1 VAVAL
6 LSGVLFGLVPA
17 MQSARP
23 NISQVIQAG
32 TRRLTRGVKGRRTH
46 TALIASQTA
55 LTLLLMA
62 AIGAAI
68 RGFMRLN
75 HVSLGY
81 DPQHVMS
88 VIIPLREDEHTI
100 WADNLSPHY
109 WKDSIKSGV
118 ASENGSGD
126 PAADTGGLET
136 TKAGMAQTATNQTP
150 CSPPTAGSAP
160 ATCHAQ

>member
-1 VAVAL
+1 
-6 LSGVLFGLVPA
+6 

-23 NISQVIQAG
+23 IISQVIQAG
-32 TRRLTRGVKGRRTH
+32 TRRLTRGVKGRLTH

-55 LTLLLMA
+55 LPLLLMTA
-62 AIGAAI
+62 TGAAI

-75 HVSLGY
+75 NVSLSY

-88 VIIPLREDEHTI
+88 VIIPLREDEHTT
-100 WADNLSPHY
+100 WADGLSPHY
-109 WKDSIKSGV
+109 WKGSIKCGV
-118 ASENGSGD
+118 ASENARGTQRRTL
-126 PAADTGGLET
+126 ARLET